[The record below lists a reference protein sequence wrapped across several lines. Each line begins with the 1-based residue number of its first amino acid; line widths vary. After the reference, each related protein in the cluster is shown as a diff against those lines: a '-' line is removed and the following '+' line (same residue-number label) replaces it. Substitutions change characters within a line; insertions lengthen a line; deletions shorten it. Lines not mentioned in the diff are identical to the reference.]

1 MGLMTRIKTWWMSM
15 TPAEKVSMAI
25 GGIGAAAAI
34 AGTMRCAKE
43 MEKLRKQGHHIHITL
58 DDGDSVFEGRCD
70 GFGKGEAMKRI
81 GDSPAK
87 TPEPEKTENEEPA
100 QESAGTALDRSMD
113 ILKTLW
119 RHDDCPFSEDF
130 CEAYDKAGDL
140 QAHTPHPAEEL
151 REIIE
156 SAGNSDDPQE
166 KLFEAQQAAADMA
179 AYYADREDRM
189 EELHKGFPWLFK
201 GGN

>member
-130 CEAYDKAGDL
+130 CEAYDKAARILGLPYPGGPEIDGRARDGNPHAFGIASTLRLFKRCPRLSGDL
-140 QAHTPHPAEEL
+140 FF
-151 REIIE
+151 
-156 SAGNSDDPQE
+156 
-166 KLFEAQQAAADMA
+166 LFF
-179 AYYADREDRM
+179 
-189 EELHKGFPWLFK
+189 L
-201 GGN
+201 